1 MTKKADYK
9 ISRQDITDNMLDG
22 PVNPYK
28 LYGKGTSGR
37 KTAKKPVRRSP
48 AAKKGGK

>member
-22 PVNPYK
+22 PVDPYK
-28 LYGKGTSGR
+28 AYGKVKSGR
-37 KTAKKPVRRSP
+37 KAVKKPVRRLP